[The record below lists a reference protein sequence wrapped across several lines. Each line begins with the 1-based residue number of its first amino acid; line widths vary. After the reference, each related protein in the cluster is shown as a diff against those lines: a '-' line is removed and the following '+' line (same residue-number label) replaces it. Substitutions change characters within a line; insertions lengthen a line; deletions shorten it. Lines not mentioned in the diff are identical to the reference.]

1 MSSFIWENGNF
12 VSFRDYLLSESIKP
26 KEIKFGTNFNRYDNG
41 KIENINGTILIS
53 FKFNEKLYTV
63 IMDSNN
69 SVGFHWSELP
79 VKELDYFDIIIQDSS
94 KNVILNGASALKTFS
109 YIFYIIIYVLKKY
122 NKKEVLFNAA
132 HPALG
137 RVYDNMVKNK
147 FFLNELEKAG
157 YEYLGNFDNSY
168 TFRRAR

>member
-41 KIENINGTILIS
+41 KIENINGTILTS

-94 KNVILNGASALKTFS
+94 KNKILNGTSALKAFS
-109 YIFYIIIYVLKKY
+109 YVFYVILVILKKY
-122 NKKEVLFNAA
+122 NKK
-132 HPALG
+132 
-137 RVYDNMVKNK
+137 
-147 FFLNELEKAG
+147 
-157 YEYLGNFDNSY
+157 
-168 TFRRAR
+168 